1 MNKKE
6 IILSALDLF
15 SRYGV
20 KGVSMDQI
28 ARNSN
33 ISKRT
38 LYEFFEDKE
47 TLLSEALE
55 FNFTEHVSLIKRLD
69 EDSESVIDIF
79 FYFYEKIMEMPRW
92 YTPKFYDDIKKY
104 PRAREIQELQKMTFH
119 KMMLGWFE
127 RGVKEDDFA
136 GDVNFEILVRLVRGH
151 LKMLRPSQAFSQF
164 SSKDVYNTIILV
176 FLRGICTAKGN
187 ERLERHIRKKQYDL
201 RKN

>member
-1 MNKKE
+1 MNKRE
-6 IILSALDLF
+6 IILGALDLF

-55 FNFTEHVSLIKRLD
+55 FNYVEHINLIKRL
-69 EDSESVIDIF
+69 EQDSDSVIDLF

-104 PRAREIQELQKMTFH
+104 PRAKEVRDQQKQIFHEIFS
-119 KMMLGWFE
+119 GWLKK
-127 RGVKEDDFA
+127 GVVEGVFV
-136 GDVNFEILVRLVRGH
+136 GDVNFEILVCFAKTYA
-151 LKMLRPSQAFSQF
+151 KMIRPSQAFSQF
-164 SSKDVYNTIILV
+164 SSKDVYNTLILV

-201 RKN
+201 RNN